1 MDSTEV
7 TIRDRLRDVFAGR
20 HSELRRICAATD
32 RRGSAGI
39 ALIGPEGVGKSR
51 LQTEAAHRA
60 DPARHHVI
68 RAVTTVATANVPF
81 GALAEH
87 LPSGLLRS
95 PFTGDALR
103 VAAEAL
109 LKPAGKR
116 RLTLV
121 VDDAPLLDEASA
133 ALAVQL
139 ARRGELFLLAAVRPD
154 RRLPRPIADL
164 WTDGLAEWIEVG
176 PLSRDDVHQI
186 LGEALSGQVEGALVQ
201 RFWEATAGNALLVRE
216 LLTAQLEANRLVTED
231 GMWMLRGPFAIPSW
245 LTGLIDERLAA
256 VSPECR
262 SAMELLAV
270 TEPIGPNVLGEMVS
284 ADVLEAAEAHGLI
297 TIERSGGQDLAR
309 LTYPIYGDVLRAVT
323 PRLRARRWL
332 GQCASLMEASS
343 HDPVDLA
350 RTVRWQLACG
360 QRPSPENTAVAA
372 RAARSALDF
381 ELAGQLAQRELA
393 AGRGTAVIE
402 PLGYGLLFAGRPAEA
417 ESALSG
423 LGQLDCDFDRARVA
437 MVRAFNLYFGLD
449 RQGPAE
455 ALLAAAVDDAV
466 DPVARR
472 RLVARQALL
481 RALSDAPKDALEFA
495 AGAPDEPEAQVAA
508 GLAMVF
514 SGRPHEGLDL
524 LAGEWPDEAPWLAV
538 LADLGTVHGMLWTAQ
553 FAAAEE
559 RARTSYERALANRWQ
574 FATLVSCLLRGLVAR
589 MRGQLRDQASWCRE
603 GISIAREQRSNNMLA
618 VLLGL
623 LAHSYALTG
632 EPDAAASTLAEA
644 DRLDGVSLRLLSPWT
659 ELNRA
664 WVIGARHGDA
674 AAHAQWTAR
683 LARDRGSAGFET
695 LALHDA
701 ARLGAPRHAAD
712 RLRTLAGQSG
722 RLLGK
727 SYALHARAMAEGD
740 AAALAEASADFAE
753 MGSPLLAA
761 EAAAE
766 ESERHRSD
774 GRLAMASTAAARALM
789 FMRHCDEIPRSPA
802 LAALAPPRLT
812 PREGEIAELAAG
824 GLSSREIA
832 RTLVLSVRTVENHL
846 HRVYRKLG
854 ITNRGELGALSVL
867 LTRPQ
872 T

>member
-1 MDSTEV
+1 MESAEI
-7 TIRDRLRDVFAGR
+7 TIRDRVRDVFAGR
-20 HSELRRICAATD
+20 HTELRRIAAATD

-39 ALIGPEGVGKSR
+39 ALIGAEGVGKSR

-68 RAVTTVATANVPF
+68 RAVTTVATANVAF

-103 VAAEAL
+103 TAAEAL

-121 VDDAPLLDEASA
+121 VDDAHLLDEASA

-139 ARRGELFLLAAVRPD
+139 ARRGELFLLTAVRPD

-164 WTDGLAEWIEVG
+164 WTDGLAEWMEIG
-176 PLSRDDVHQI
+176 PLSRADVHQI
-186 LGEALSGQVEGALVQ
+186 LGEALCGQVEGALVQ

-216 LLTAQLEANRLVTED
+216 LLTAQLEANRLVSED
-231 GMWMLRGPFAIPSW
+231 GRWMLRGPFAIPTW
-245 LTGLIDERLAA
+245 LAGLVNERLAA
-256 VSPECR
+256 APPECR

-270 TEPIGPNVLGEMVS
+270 TEPIGPNVLGELVP
-284 ADVLEAAEAHGLI
+284 ADVLEAAEAHGFI
-297 TIERSGGQDLAR
+297 RIERSGGQDLAR
-309 LTYPIYGDVLRAVT
+309 LAYPIYGDVLRAVT

-332 GQCASLMEASS
+332 SQCASLIQATS

-350 RTVRWQLACG
+350 RAVRWQLACG
-360 QRPSPENTAVAA
+360 ERPSPENMAVAA
-372 RAARSALDF
+372 RTAQSAMDF
-381 ELAGQLAQRELA
+381 ELAGQLAGRELA
-393 AGRGTAVIE
+393 AGRGAAVIE
-402 PLGYGLLFAGRPAEA
+402 SLGYGLLFAGRPAEA
-417 ESALSG
+417 EAALSG
-423 LGQLDCDFDRARVA
+423 LGRLDGDLDRARVA
-437 MVRAFNLYFGLD
+437 LVRAFNLYFGLD
-449 RQGPAE
+449 RQAPAE
-455 ALLAAAVDDAV
+455 LLLAAAVDETV

-472 RLVARQALL
+472 RLIARQALL
-481 RALSDAPKDALEFA
+481 RALSDAPKEALELA
-495 AGAPDEPEAQVAA
+495 AGAPDEPEAQVAT

-524 LAGEWPDEAPWLAV
+524 LAGEWPAEAPWLSV
-538 LADLGTVHGMLWTAQ
+538 FADLGTVHGLLWTAQ
-553 FAAAEE
+553 LAEAEE
-559 RARTSYERALANRWQ
+559 RARTGYDRALANRWQ
-574 FATLVSCLLRGLVAR
+574 FATIVSCLLRGLVAR

-603 GISIAREQRSNNMLA
+603 GISIAREQGSNNVLA
-618 VLLGL
+618 ILLGQ
-623 LAHSYALTG
+623 LAHGYALTG
-632 EPDAAASTLAEA
+632 EADAAVRALDEA
-644 DRLDGVSLRLLSPWT
+644 DRLGGISLRLLSPWT
-659 ELNRA
+659 ELARA
-664 WVIGARHGDA
+664 WVISARHGDA

-683 LARDRGSAGFET
+683 LARDRGAAGFET

-701 ARLGAPRHAAD
+701 ARLGAPKHAAD
-712 RLRTLAGQSG
+712 RLRALSGQSR
-722 RLLGK
+722 RLLGN

-740 AAALAEASADFAE
+740 AAALAEVSADFAE

-766 ESERHRSD
+766 ESERHRSH

-789 FMRHCDEIPRSPA
+789 FMGHCEEIPRSPA
-802 LAALAPPRLT
+802 LSALAPPRLT
-812 PREGEIAELAAG
+812 RREGEIAELAAG

-832 RTLVLSVRTVENHL
+832 RNLVLSVRTVENHL

-854 ITNRGELGALSVL
+854 INNRGELNALSVL

-872 T
+872 S